1 MTPAALLTA
10 LADAGIG
17 AAADGD
23 ALVLRPASAVPPA
36 LLAECRRLKPALLE
50 LLRGEAANEN
60 AIFTRILRHK
70 TPPTHSKGNTETEN
84 APALLSMSEIVALVA
99 AISAADPLDAPDVVR
114 EAACRMR
121 RAGHCRAEIAA
132 TLLPAVPLATI
143 GMAARLALEDGWT
156 DAEAERAP

>member
-23 ALVLRPASAVPPA
+23 ALVLRPASAVPPD
-36 LLAECRRLKPALLE
+36 LLAECRRLKPELLALL
-50 LLRGEAANEN
+50 RSDAANVN
-60 AIFTRILRHK
+60 D
-70 TPPTHSKGNTETEN
+70 
-84 APALLSMSEIVALVA
+84 PALLSMSEITSLVA
-99 AISAADPLDAPDVVR
+99 AIAAADPIAAPDRVR

-121 RAGHCRAEIAA
+121 RAGHARSEIAA

-143 GMAARLALEDGWT
+143 GMAARLALEDGLS
-156 DAEAERAP
+156 DAEAEAAP